1 MMVQIPTGFVLIQR
15 VESLKRR
22 MFSYSIKEIR

>member
-1 MMVQIPTGFVLIQR
+1 MMVQIPTGFVLIQT
-15 VESLKRR
+15 VESLKRH